1 MQEGQLRILP
11 EGNDIR
17 MIFQRREI
25 ILISRKVTILNTLFV
40 RSDDAQITDYFI
52 FESQINLLYTKYNE
66 VWRIDDTEHKT
77 NNVHIVF
84 KISLNYQFAI
94 FVFL

>member
-1 MQEGQLRILP
+1 MMIL
-11 EGNDIR
+11 
-17 MIFQRREI
+17 
-25 ILISRKVTILNTLFV
+25 TLFV
-40 RSDDAQITDYFI
+40 SSNDAKITSYFI
-52 FESQINLLYTKYNE
+52 FESQFNLLYTKYNE

-84 KISLNYQFAI
+84 KISLNYQFVI